1 MDMTVRPR
9 RLRGSEV
16 LRKMVRETRMDKSSL
31 IYPMFVQEGSNK
43 EEEIPSMEGQYRY
56 SVDRMMFEL
65 ERLEKAGVSN
75 IMLFG
80 IPDHKDE
87 IGSGAYDENGIVQK
101 ALREAKKRFPD
112 FYYITDVCMC
122 EYTSHGHCGILNEK
136 GYVKNDVTL
145 EYLTKIAV
153 SHAKAGADMV
163 APSDM
168 MDGRVLAIRN
178 LLDEN
183 GYKEAPIMSYAVKY
197 ASAFYGPFRDA
208 AGSAPSFGDRKSYQM
223 DYHNRREGLK
233 EALLDVEEGADIIM
247 VKPALSYLDVIR
259 EVKNELHVPVASYSV
274 SGEYAM
280 VKAGAKLGYIEEDK
294 IICEMAA
301 SAYRAGTDI
310 YLTYFAKE
318 IAKYIEEGRIG

>member
-1 MDMTVRPR
+1 MELIQRPR
-9 RLRGSEV
+9 RLRGSET

-31 IYPMFVQEGSNK
+31 IYPLFVKEGAGI
-43 EEEIPSMEGQYRY
+43 EEEIPSMPGQYRY
-56 SVDRMMFEL
+56 SIDRLPYEL
-65 ERLEKAGVSN
+65 ERLTEAGVGS

-87 IGSGAYDENGIVQK
+87 VGSGAYDPEGIVQR
-101 ALREAKKRFPD
+101 ALRAAKKEFPD
-112 FYYITDVCMC
+112 LYYITDVCMC
-122 EYTSHGHCGILNEK
+122 EYTSHGHCGVLCGHE
-136 GYVKNDVTL
+136 VENDKTL
-145 EYLTKIAV
+145 TLLAKTAL
-153 SHAKAGADMV
+153 SHVEAGADMV

-247 VKPALSYLDVIR
+247 VKPALSYLDIIR
-259 EVKNELHVPVASYSV
+259 EVKNELHVPVAAYSV